1 MVLDS
6 ITDLAAYGALNRH
19 FATVCA
25 YLEQHSLADLSEGN
39 IRLTEIMCM

>member
-19 FATVCA
+19 FATVCT
-25 YLEQHSLADLSEGN
+25 YLEQHSLADLSEG
-39 IRLTEIMCM
+39 